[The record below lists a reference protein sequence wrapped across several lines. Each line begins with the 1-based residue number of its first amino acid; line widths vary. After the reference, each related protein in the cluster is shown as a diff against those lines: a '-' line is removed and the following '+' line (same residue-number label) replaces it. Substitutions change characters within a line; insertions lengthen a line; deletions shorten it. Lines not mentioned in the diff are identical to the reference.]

1 VFEQHDLAVE
11 QHVGGEVDESGELRE
26 VGRDVAAAAG
36 AQVDAAVADVGE
48 QPHAVPLD
56 LVDPTGTGREV
67 ARGGE
72 HGLHPAML
80 APMRAMWSGAVSF
93 GLVSVPGE
101 ALLGHDQPRRP
112 LPPGAR
118 DRRWADQVQ
127 RVCTV
132 DGEEVEYADIVKGY
146 ETDDGELI
154 TLTDEDLDSLP
165 MAAGHEID
173 VIEFVPSDQIDP
185 MLFEKSYYLEP
196 EAKAAKPYALLREA
210 LVQTDRMAVVRFAL
224 RQRESIAVLRVR
236 DKVIVLQTMLWPDEI
251 REPDFD
257 ILDADV
263 ELRPQEQTMAA
274 SLVESLGA
282 DFDPS
287 QFHDEY
293 RDAVEEMIDRKR
305 TTGETRPAP
314 VATAPADESDS
325 MTDLLSALQAS
336 VDAARSKGGKP
347 AEEEKGEKQARRQA
361 VVRGEVAQEGQR
373 RREGGREAD
382 AEAQAR
388 LSARLFAHEPRQRC
402 GAAEQVALPV
412 VDAECAQVR
421 HHRAPVDVLGHRA
434 DPQLPRHPDDGG
446 DQGPV
451 DGVGVGLPHE
461 LPGDLDRR
469 ERQVLEVGERGVA
482 RAEVV
487 EGETAA
493 RLGEL
498 AARKRAASRLPIAA
512 VSVISSPSRSGST
525 SATLSCSRIQPPR
538 SWSSS
543 ERAETLTS
551 RQRPSARAAAWPAR
565 RPPAPPPTGRS
576 AARGRCARRRAG
588 TRRAPG
594 RARARRAGG

>member
-1 VFEQHDLAVE
+1 
-11 QHVGGEVDESGELRE
+11 
-26 VGRDVAAAAG
+26 
-36 AQVDAAVADVGE
+36 
-48 QPHAVPLD
+48 
-56 LVDPTGTGREV
+56 
-67 ARGGE
+67 
-72 HGLHPAML
+72 ML

-93 GLVSVPGE
+93 GLVSVPVKLYS
-101 ALLGHDQPRRP
+101 ATTNHDVRFH
-112 LPPGAR
+112 
-118 DRRWADQVQ
+118 QVHATDGGRIKYR

-236 DKVIVLQTMLWPDEI
+236 GKVIVLQTMLWPDEI

-287 QFHDEY
+287 QFHDDY
-293 RDAVEEMIDRKR
+293 RDAVEEMIERKR

-336 VDAARSKGGKP
+336 VDAARSKASDGAEKP
-347 AEEEKGEKQARRQA
+347 AEKPAAKRSS
-361 VVRGEVAQEGQR
+361 
-373 RREGGREAD
+373 GGKSRAKKDSDDDKAD
-382 AEAQAR
+382 DK
-388 LSARLFAHEPRQRC
+388 P
-402 GAAEQVALPV
+402 
-412 VDAECAQVR
+412 
-421 HHRAPVDVLGHRA
+421 
-434 DPQLPRHPDDGG
+434 
-446 DQGPV
+446 
-451 DGVGVGLPHE
+451 
-461 LPGDLDRR
+461 
-469 ERQVLEVGERGVA
+469 
-482 RAEVV
+482 
-487 EGETAA
+487 T
-493 RLGEL
+493 
-498 AARKRAASRLPIAA
+498 RKRK
-512 VSVISSPSRSGST
+512 
-525 SATLSCSRIQPPR
+525 
-538 SWSSS
+538 
-543 ERAETLTS
+543 
-551 RQRPSARAAAWPAR
+551 PA
-565 RPPAPPPTGRS
+565 
-576 AARGRCARRRAG
+576 
-588 TRRAPG
+588 
-594 RARARRAGG
+594 

>member
-1 VFEQHDLAVE
+1 
-11 QHVGGEVDESGELRE
+11 
-26 VGRDVAAAAG
+26 
-36 AQVDAAVADVGE
+36 
-48 QPHAVPLD
+48 
-56 LVDPTGTGREV
+56 
-67 ARGGE
+67 
-72 HGLHPAML
+72 
-80 APMRAMWSGAVSF
+80 MRAMWSGAVSF
-93 GLVSVPGE
+93 GLVSVPVKLYS
-101 ALLGHDQPRRP
+101 ATTNHDVRFHQVHATDGGRIKYRRI
-112 LPPGAR
+112 
-118 DRRWADQVQ
+118 
-127 RVCTV
+127 CTV
-132 DGEEVEYADIVKGY
+132 DGEEVEYADIVKGF

-282 DFDPS
+282 EFDPS

-293 RDAVEEMIDRKR
+293 RDAVVEMIERKR

-336 VDAARSKGGKP
+336 VEAARSKAGG
-347 AEEEKGEKQARRQA
+347 ASRRRARRQA
-361 VVRGEVAQEGQR
+361 VVRWEVTPRKMRPTRSRPGSASPPESVDEGGQR
-373 RREGGREAD
+373 A
-382 AEAQAR
+382 
-388 LSARLFAHEPRQRC
+388 

-412 VDAECAQVR
+412 VDAERAQVR

-434 DPQLPRHPDDGG
+434 HPQLSRHADDGG
-446 DQGPV
+446 DQRTV

-461 LPGDLDRR
+461 LPRDLDGR
-469 ERQVLEVGERGVA
+469 ERQVLEMENEANPAPKSSRVKPQPASDSCR
-482 RAEVV
+482 
-487 EGETAA
+487 
-493 RLGEL
+493 
-498 AARKRAASRLPIAA
+498 ARKRAASRLLIAA
-512 VSVISSPSRSGST
+512 VSVISRPSRSGST
-525 SATLSCSRIQPPR
+525 SATLS
-538 SWSSS
+538 
-543 ERAETLTS
+543 
-551 RQRPSARAAAWPAR
+551 
-565 RPPAPPPTGRS
+565 
-576 AARGRCARRRAG
+576 
-588 TRRAPG
+588 
-594 RARARRAGG
+594 

>member
-1 VFEQHDLAVE
+1 
-11 QHVGGEVDESGELRE
+11 
-26 VGRDVAAAAG
+26 
-36 AQVDAAVADVGE
+36 
-48 QPHAVPLD
+48 
-56 LVDPTGTGREV
+56 
-67 ARGGE
+67 
-72 HGLHPAML
+72 ML

-93 GLVSVPGE
+93 GLVSVPVKLYS
-101 ALLGHDQPRRP
+101 ATTNHDVRFH
-112 LPPGAR
+112 
-118 DRRWADQVQ
+118 QVHATDGGRIKYK

-347 AEEEKGEKQARRQA
+347 AEAEKSDEKAEKQAPA
-361 VVRGEVAQEGQR
+361 
-373 RREGGREAD
+373 
-382 AEAQAR
+382 
-388 LSARLFAHEPRQRC
+388 
-402 GAAEQVALPV
+402 
-412 VDAECAQVR
+412 
-421 HHRAPVDVLGHRA
+421 
-434 DPQLPRHPDDGG
+434 
-446 DQGPV
+446 
-451 DGVGVGLPHE
+451 
-461 LPGDLDRR
+461 
-469 ERQVLEVGERGVA
+469 
-482 RAEVV
+482 
-487 EGETAA
+487 
-493 RLGEL
+493 
-498 AARKRAASRLPIAA
+498 KR
-512 VSVISSPSRSGST
+512 ST
-525 SATLSCSRIQPPR
+525 STKSRKKDD
-538 SWSSS
+538 
-543 ERAETLTS
+543 
-551 RQRPSARAAAWPAR
+551 AADEKPAR
-565 RPPAPPPTGRS
+565 RRKPA
-576 AARGRCARRRAG
+576 
-588 TRRAPG
+588 
-594 RARARRAGG
+594 